1 MKKITHFLFLI
12 TSLAIMMNACR
23 KDESSD
29 TDSSTTTN
37 AAQVNATI
45 SGMVT
50 DENNQPVIGAQV
62 STGGLSTS
70 TDHYGIFLLKG
81 NVTKSRCVIRI
92 TKAGFLNRSHAFI
105 PKESIVNYIR
115 IVMDDEPVAQII
127 SASTGGTVSLTS
139 GGSIQF
145 AANSFVINGSSVPYT
160 GTVNVVASHLA
171 PGSANFGLMI
181 PGGDL
186 AGKNTAGDD
195 VSLYSFGMTGATLK
209 GSGGEDLQLAAGTTA
224 TITFPIDAGQQ
235 GTAPASIPLWYL
247 DEETALW
254 KEEGTATKVG
264 NNYVGTVAHFS
275 TWNCDYGG
283 PRATVNGR
291 VVDCEGIP
299 QANVIVTINGGV
311 TVVTVANGY
320 YTTWVPSG
328 WALTFQVLPQGVIVL
343 PSQLE
348 NVAPLATG
356 QIFTVPD
363 LIIPCGSRING
374 HITNCEGINTP
385 GAIILKQNNEV
396 LNFQYS
402 NNGNFSLLT
411 VPNTLYSLV
420 VSSNYG
426 LITQSVTSPSVQ
438 DSVEIGALQT
448 CNDFAASTSF
458 IINGNGYNN
467 STVYFISSVVDEATY
482 YTASDMTYSNIDG
495 YSTLGGC
502 TLNVYSQGN
511 QPITK
516 DLTLFLDSTNS
527 FSLYLDGV
535 VYSPSHQTSNHFVFS
550 ITEYGAVG
558 DSIKG
563 TFHGDMNTFVQ
574 QNIISIAEGKF
585 AFLRRP
591 DQ

>member
-37 AAQVNATI
+37 TAQVNATI
-45 SGMVT
+45 SGIVT

-62 STGGLSTS
+62 ITGGLTTS

-105 PKESIVNYIR
+105 PKENTVNYIR
-115 IVMDDEPVAQII
+115 IVLGDEPAAQNI
-127 SASTGGTVSLTS
+127 SATTGGTVSIGG

-145 AANSFVINGSSVPYT
+145 AANSFVINGSAVPYT
-160 GTVNVVASHLA
+160 GTVNVVATHLA

-186 AGKNTAGDD
+186 TGKNTSGDD

-224 TITFPIDAGQQ
+224 TITFPIGSGQQ
-235 GTAPASIPLWYL
+235 GLAPSSIPLWYL
-247 DEETALW
+247 DEETILW

-275 TWNCDYGG
+275 IWNVDYGG
-283 PRATVNGR
+283 PRATINGR

-311 TVVTVANGY
+311 TVVTDANGY

-328 WALTFQVLPQGVIVL
+328 WALTFQMLPQGVIVL

-348 NVAPLATG
+348 NVAPLTTG
-356 QIFTVPD
+356 QTFTVPN

-374 HITNCEGINTP
+374 HISNCSNEPISGIAILLLNNNVVSTAYTTTGSFRLTCIENTSY
-385 GAIILKQNNEV
+385 ALTCI
-396 LNFQYS
+396 S
-402 NNGNFSLLT
+402 DNGNNSILLT
-411 VPNTLYSLV
+411 SPQ
-420 VSSNYG
+420 G
-426 LITQSVTSPSVQ
+426 L
-438 DSVEIGALQT
+438 DSVDVGTLQL
-448 CNDFAASTSF
+448 CDNNISSTTNFS
-458 IINGNGYNN
+458 ISGNGYNYRLVN
-467 STVYFISSVVDEATY
+467 FTVPNINNAFWTSANNYTHATI
-482 YTASDMTYSNIDG
+482 AG
-495 YSTLGGC
+495 YSTLGSCSLQFNISGH
-502 TLNVYSQGN
+502 
-511 QPITK
+511 QPITI
-516 DLTLFLDSTNS
+516 DFSSNQDSSFFDLFLE
-527 FSLYLDGV
+527 GV
-535 VYSPSHQTSNHFVFS
+535 NYMSSGETSNPFILE
-550 ITEYGAVG
+550 ITHYGNVG

-563 TFHGDMNTFVQ
+563 NFYGTLKNWFGLEVV
-574 QNIISIAEGKF
+574 ISNGKF
-585 AFLRRP
+585 AFPRTP
-591 DQ
+591 DH